1 MKIFNKLVCLTQN
14 IPVPEKLNILH
25 KLHNIASSVL
35 PSKFGPGKTEGERE
49 RERELCVG
57 QTEYLGRFSHLPD
70 RENESS
76 QQTSQVS
83 QITGSPTQEEAP
95 ASFLKYVR
103 PFSGHKSLKS

>member
-57 QTEYLGRFSHLPD
+57 
-70 RENESS
+70 
-76 QQTSQVS
+76 
-83 QITGSPTQEEAP
+83 
-95 ASFLKYVR
+95 
-103 PFSGHKSLKS
+103 

>member
-35 PSKFGPGKTEGERE
+35 PSKFGLGKTEGEIE

-57 QTEYLGRFSHLPD
+57 
-70 RENESS
+70 
-76 QQTSQVS
+76 
-83 QITGSPTQEEAP
+83 
-95 ASFLKYVR
+95 
-103 PFSGHKSLKS
+103 